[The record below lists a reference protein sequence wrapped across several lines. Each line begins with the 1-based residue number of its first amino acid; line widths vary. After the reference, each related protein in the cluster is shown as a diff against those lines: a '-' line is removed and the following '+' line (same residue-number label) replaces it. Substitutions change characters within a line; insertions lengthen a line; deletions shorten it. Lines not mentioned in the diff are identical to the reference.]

1 MRFLSQDDKN
11 KMMLVQEE
19 PRGPSQLIEVDQLAN
34 GLDRLKLPDVS
45 ELRNESDQ
53 IIIIKAIRIITADT
67 LTNAPIS
74 GNPVAPL
81 GELQKCTIDLYCEG
95 WVKGSN
101 IPLLEMNDIFT
112 EGSGTPWRNA
122 TMKLDS
128 WRNVDWSKSFINY
141 SNGTLSAG
149 APYTFV
155 FEVEYVKMR
164 IQVNTDGS
172 KSLVEIVG
180 PS

>member
-1 MRFLSQDDKN
+1 
-11 KMMLVQEE
+11 MMLVQEE

-34 GLDRLKLPDVS
+34 GLDRLKFPDVS

-53 IIIIKAIRIITADT
+53 IVIIKAMRVIPAEV
-67 LTNAPIS
+67 LTNAPTS

-81 GELQKCTIDLYCEG
+81 TELQKCTVQLYCEG
-95 WVKGSN
+95 WVKGDN
-101 IPLLEMNDIFT
+101 IPLLEFVDMFI
-112 EGSGTPWRNA
+112 EGSGVPTRLR

-128 WRNVDWSKSFINY
+128 WRNVDWSKSYIQY

-149 APYTFV
+149 APYTFI
-155 FEVEYVKMR
+155 FEVEYVKMQK
-164 IQVNTDGS
+164 IDLGNGQFEL
-172 KSLVEIVG
+172 KEIVG